1 MDVHR
6 DIPLSLRAPT
16 EARHVID
23 GLASALPS
31 KVLDDLRLIVT
42 ELVANSVKHSGL
54 RQGDPIALRVHAS
67 PERVHVEVADVAGGG
82 FSPVARHPGVFSD
95 SGGWGLYL
103 LDRLADRWGQ
113 VPGDGVWAEVDLPSP
128 ESRLI
133 R

>member
-1 MDVHR
+1 MDLHR

-16 EARHVID
+16 EARHALD

-82 FSPVARHPGVFSD
+82 LSPVARHPGVLSA
-95 SGGWGLYL
+95 SVRGCPYL
-103 LDRLADRWGQ
+103 LEPLADRSGL
-113 VPGDGVWAEVDLPSP
+113 VAGV
-128 ESRLI
+128 
-133 R
+133 

>member
-67 PERVHVEVADVAGGG
+67 PERVHVEVADAAGG

-113 VPGDGVWAEVDLPSP
+113 VTACGRRSTCPRQRAF
-128 ESRLI
+128 
-133 R
+133 